1 MLISKK
7 AYIVILIFAFALCI
21 YLIYYM
27 TTEGKQCLANPYVYG
42 AEKMGNIECS
52 CYQDR
57 IGFCDPRFTFNDS
70 GFYPIKVQCDSQ
82 VATGDEPNFENLTIN
97 FSR

>member
-7 AYIVILIFAFALCI
+7 AYIVILIFAFAFCA

-42 AEKMGNIECS
+42 AEKMGDVECI
-52 CYQDR
+52 CYQER
-57 IGFCDPRFTFNDS
+57 GLCDPRFTFNDS
-70 GFYPIKVQCDSQ
+70 GFYPVLTECGTK
-82 VATGDEPNFENLTIN
+82 VATGQEPYGNVSLN
-97 FSR
+97 FSI